1 MNVICEIIGM
11 KNLKFKF
18 ILLLFGLLV
27 LSPRL
32 YSQVPDE
39 IVISIQ
45 NGNVEKLASFF
56 NQNVELVV
64 QGYDDV
70 YSKSQAKQIVAEF
83 FKRNKPKQFN
93 LVRQG
98 GKEGAPYVIG
108 TLVTGNGTFRVSIL
122 LKNKENISYIHQ
134 LRIVSL

>member
-1 MNVICEIIGM
+1 M
-11 KNLKFKF
+11 KNSKFKF

-32 YSQVPDE
+32 YSQVSDE
-39 IVISIQ
+39 IVLSVQ
-45 NGNVEKLASFF
+45 DGNVEKLATFF

-83 FKRNKPKQFN
+83 FKKNKPKQFN
-93 LVRQG
+93 LIRQG
-98 GKEGAPYVIG
+98 GKEGARYVIG

-122 LKNKENISYIHQ
+122 LNNKENISYIHQ
-134 LRIVSL
+134 LRIVPF